1 MSDLLSSEYRIRAMR
16 PDEHSLLEDFLYE
29 AIFVPPDFE
38 GEVPR
43 SIIHDDP
50 MCRAAFVLEPHY

>member
-1 MSDLLSSEYRIRAMR
+1 MR

-38 GEVPR
+38 GEIPR